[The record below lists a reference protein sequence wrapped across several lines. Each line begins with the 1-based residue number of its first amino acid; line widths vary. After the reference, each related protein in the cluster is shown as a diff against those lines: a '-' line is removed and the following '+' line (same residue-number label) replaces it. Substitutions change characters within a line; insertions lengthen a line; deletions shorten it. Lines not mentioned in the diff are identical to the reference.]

1 MSIIN
6 RIINVSLLT
15 GRLFRWIIFF
25 CTTVGL
31 EYIKY
36 LMCLMLFLF
45 IDPSDLGI
53 VVTDASVQ
61 SVSFVHYASLV
72 YM

>member
-1 MSIIN
+1 M
-6 RIINVSLLT
+6 
-15 GRLFRWIIFF
+15 LFSVDCVAFQMDNFF
-25 CTTVGL
+25 CTSVGL

-36 LMCLMLFLF
+36 LKCLMRFLF